1 MSTPRYH
8 LAAALGLALV
18 LQVPVAAASDCAPA
32 FEDGWARLPPVEMPV
47 LGGFGT
53 LRNPCGSELLVTGA
67 SSPDFEE
74 VQVHETRLD
83 DGMMRMREVE
93 SLAVPATGSATLEP
107 GGLHLMLM
115 RPVRALESGD
125 EVKVVFTLADGGMV
139 SATLE
144 VR

>member
-1 MSTPRYH
+1 MNRSRH
-8 LAAALGLALV
+8 LTAALLV
-18 LQVPVAAASDCAPA
+18 LSLLPQAAFASDAQCSLRLD
-32 FEDGWARLPPVEMPV
+32 EGWARLPPMEMPV
-47 LGGFGT
+47 LGGFGI
-53 LRNPCGSELLVTGA
+53 LVNPCGTDASVTGA

-74 VQVHETRLD
+74 VQVHETRHE
-83 DGMMRMREVE
+83 DGMMRMRQVE

-125 EVKVVFTLADGGMV
+125 EVKVVFTLADGGTV
-139 SATLE
+139 PATLE

>member
-1 MSTPRYH
+1 MSRPRYH

-83 DGMMRMREVE
+83 GGMMRMREVE
-93 SLAVPATGSATLEP
+93 SLVIPAGESVALAP

-115 RPVRALESGD
+115 RPVRPLAAGE
-125 EVKVVFTLADGGMV
+125 EVELSFEFADGTEV
-139 SATLE
+139 STRLE

>member
-1 MSTPRYH
+1 MHTSRAP
-8 LAAALGLALV
+8 LAAALGLAL
-18 LQVPVAAASDCAPA
+18 LLTAPIAFANECAPR
-32 FEDGWARLPPVEMPV
+32 FDDGWARLPPIDMPV

-53 LRNPCGSELLVTGA
+53 LHNPCTADTTVTAA

-74 VQVHETRLD
+74 VQVHETRHE

-93 SLAVPATGSATLEP
+93 TLAVPAGESAELAP

-115 RPVRALESGD
+115 RPLRSLEAGD
-125 EVKVVFTLADGGMV
+125 RVEVTFTLDDGTTVDAG
-139 SATLE
+139 LE